1 MTQISGT
8 IHKLSDTEQVTEKF
22 QKRDIVITVQD
33 GQFLQYVKIQ
43 FCQDYADLLDSFSE
57 GQEVTI
63 DYSLKG
69 RPYQDKFF
77 TNVDGWRIQLAQPAQ
92 AAQAAQAAQPAQAA
106 QNLAEVVEPVDF
118 STHIPP
124 DPKVVVED
132 DDDLP
137 F

>member
-1 MTQISGT
+1 MSQISGT
-8 IHKLSDTEQVTEKF
+8 IHKLFDTERVTEKF
-22 QKRDIVITVQD
+22 QKRDVVITVQD

-77 TNVDGWRIQLAQPAQ
+77 TNVDGWRIQLAQ
-92 AAQAAQAAQPAQAA
+92 AAQPAQPAQVVQAA
-106 QNLAEVVEPVDF
+106 QNLAEVVDF
-118 STHIPP
+118 STHIPET
-124 DPKVVVED
+124 PKVVAAD